1 MTADGAATAAADP
14 GSLARELKRPWLS
27 MPASV
32 RARVEHELRGQVV
45 SAITQAGGFSPGVAA
60 RLLLAGGDRAFVK
73 AVALETNP
81 DSPAMYRTEAI
92 ITASLPPGIAPRL
105 LATFEADGWVVLI
118 LEDIDGRLPAR
129 PWQPS
134 ELDRVL
140 QAVTGLAQALTP
152 APASV
157 PAPCIAE
164 ALDQDFRGW
173 RRLRTARDSGTDL
186 AGLDPWAQRNL
197 ARLAELET
205 AWEEAANGGTLA
217 HCDLRSDNLLLT
229 SDHVYVIDWPAACI
243 AQPWFD
249 LVCMLPSIQLDGGPP
264 PEVICAAHPLI
275 QAADPDA
282 VTAVAAALTGYFVDG
297 SRRSPPPGLPTL
309 RAFQRAQGG
318 IGLTWLRLRTGWE

>member
-1 MTADGAATAAADP
+1 VATTEADP
-14 GSLARELKRPWLS
+14 GSLARGLKRPWLS

-32 RARVEHELRGQVV
+32 RARVEHELRGEVV
-45 SAITQAGGFSPGVAA
+45 SAVTQSGGFSPGVAA

-81 DSPAMYRTEAI
+81 DSPAKYRTEAI

-118 LEDIDGRLPAR
+118 LEDINGRLPAR

-157 PAPCIAE
+157 PAPCIADS
-164 ALDQDFRGW
+164 LDQDFRSW
-173 RRLRTARDSGTDL
+173 RRLRTARDSGADL
-186 AGLDPWAQRNL
+186 TGLDPWAQRNL
-197 ARLAELET
+197 TRLAELET
-205 AWEEAANGGTLA
+205 PWEQAANGSTLA

-229 SDHVYVIDWPAACI
+229 SDRVYVIDWPAACI

-264 PEVICAAHPLI
+264 PEVICTAHPLI

-297 SRRSPPPGLPTL
+297 SRRPPPPGLPTL
-309 RAFQRAQGG
+309 RAFQRAQGE
-318 IGLTWLRLRTGWE
+318 IGLAWMRHRTGWD